1 MSWGKLE
8 VGVPKH
14 LVCVKQHQQI
24 LKENHQILRVGLE
37 LLTHLPFIKS
47 RQPETPRSRNDF
59 ANKYLPKNKPFLRSS
74 PFVEKSPTSQPQPSK
89 SPTFFV
95 GFDSEALV
103 ELVGTIVK
111 I

>member
-1 MSWGKLE
+1 MNGLLAWSLMSWGKLE

-59 ANKYLPKNKPFLRSS
+59 ANKYLPKINLS
-74 PFVEKSPTSQPQPSK
+74 
-89 SPTFFV
+89 
-95 GFDSEALV
+95 
-103 ELVGTIVK
+103 
-111 I
+111 